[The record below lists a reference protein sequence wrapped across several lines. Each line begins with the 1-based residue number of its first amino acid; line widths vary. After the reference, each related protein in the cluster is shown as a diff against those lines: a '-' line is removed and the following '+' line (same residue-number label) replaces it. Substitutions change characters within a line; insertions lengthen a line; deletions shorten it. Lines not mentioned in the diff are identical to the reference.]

1 MVKIYKQ
8 PFAHEGDAI
17 AIPDASQPD
26 GKMSSADGW
35 TPDYQLP
42 KTDPNYKPVGRQEMN
57 GVFKEVT
64 EALGEVQVQGAAS
77 WSADGAPYPINAQV
91 YHSGKQWLAL
101 RANSVAPA
109 EGADWTGLVGKQ
121 YVDASIPDLAG
132 YLQPSIT
139 GSCTTN
145 GTTDNTLALTGI
157 VPALALETG
166 DVIQITGST
175 GGLNDKLFTVES
187 ITDDNSI
194 IVNYEHAGNRGDGS
208 LKLADETATVTI
220 KRIAKWFN
228 APLGMGQAW
237 VETSAIVQNTVYVN
251 TLQRTLIVQNYA
263 SQASGSGGDVV
274 QWEIRV
280 SGGGAQWEYITS
292 SANQSGSMSDVTV
305 PYGCEYRYIRPV
317 SALVGGRKE
326 LR

>member
-8 PFAHEGDAI
+8 PFAHDGDAI

-64 EALGEVQVQGAAS
+64 EALGQVQVQGASS

-91 YHSGKQWLAL
+91 YHSGKQWIAL
-101 RANSVAPA
+101 RANSVAPV
-109 EGADWTGLVGKQ
+109 EGADWTEMVGKQ
-121 YVDASIPDLAG
+121 YIDASIPDLAG
-132 YLQPSIT
+132 YLQPSTT

-145 GTTDNTLALTGI
+145 GTTDNTLVLTGI
-157 VPALALETG
+157 VSALALETG

-175 GGLNDKLFTVES
+175 GGLNDKLFTVET
-187 ITDDNSI
+187 ITDANSI
-194 IVNYEHAGNRGDGS
+194 IVNYEHAGNRANGS

-220 KRIAKWFN
+220 TRIAKWFN
-228 APLGMGQAW
+228 APNGLGQAW
-237 VETSAIVQNTVYVN
+237 VGVTGSRAAATNYTNTTGRAISVTIS
-251 TLQRTLIVQNYA
+251 TGA
-263 SQASGSGGDVV
+263 AGS
-274 QWEIRV
+274 
-280 SGGGAQWEYITS
+280 S
-292 SANQSGSMSDVTV
+292 SATG
-305 PYGCEYRYIRPV
+305 
-317 SALVGGRKE
+317 AFFVGGTQIQGWNSTNSAYRFTTFAIIPLGEVYRFNMSGATNIENWSE